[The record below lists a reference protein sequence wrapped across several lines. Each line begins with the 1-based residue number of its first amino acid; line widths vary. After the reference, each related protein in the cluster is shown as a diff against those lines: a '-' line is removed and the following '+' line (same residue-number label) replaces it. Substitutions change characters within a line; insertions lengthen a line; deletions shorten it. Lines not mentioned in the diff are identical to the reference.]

1 MAGEAKRLTQE
12 IEVRPPSSRDLPAL
26 RRFAAAVPAHDLLFL
41 ARDIRE
47 PRVLEAWVAGVAA
60 GEIDSLIAL
69 AGDEIIATVANVS
82 DALSWSAHV
91 WDIRLLVAP
100 DHRNRGIGR
109 TLLERA
115 IALGADRRAS
125 KLTARMTPD
134 QTGAITLFEECG
146 FRAEALLHDHV
157 RDDGGTEHD
166 LAVLFMK
173 PERESARREAFGD

>member
-12 IEVRPPSSRDLPAL
+12 IEVRPPSSRDLPVL

-60 GEIDSLIAL
+60 GEIDILIAL